1 MRTLRPSSIGYAE
14 SVDHLYV
21 AFDGSDP
28 TCVSREEEA
37 GPWVT
42 LQYSWPDGRLVS
54 MEVYGLV
61 EHFGEPPLT
70 IVVDSEEPFAV
81 EIPAISRTVVA

>member
-1 MRTLRPSSIGYAE
+1 MRTLKPVHVGYAE

-21 AFDGSDP
+21 AFDESDP
-28 TCVSREEEA
+28 TCVLSEEEV

-42 LQYSWPDGRLVS
+42 LQYSWPDGRLVG

-70 IVVDSEEPFAV
+70 IEVDADEPFAV
-81 EIPAISRTVVA
+81 EIPAVKPAVVA